1 MTTSTSPPSAGASE
15 AALNAYVQ
23 EAWTQA
29 DQARVEHLRRCLVHA
44 VQVIRRHLPDA
55 RWIWADFS
63 AAAGI
68 GEAHAHVPVVRIT
81 HPAGVWDP
89 ASDSNTPD
97 LPKEALNT
105 VERLLGEALDFNVGD
120 LELEEAGWK
129 RDDDDDTYAIALPA
143 GTFLPPPPDAVPAWV
158 LNQHTVLPHR
168 DTVSL
173 HATSAAA
180 FDDLAAAVRDRWS
193 LVGSLPGVDLPPRP
207 PLDVHR
213 MVEAFFAAA
222 GPQERFRLQP
232 VLLPRLVAAALAETT
247 VWVLLHG
254 FNVIQDAEAAVFTSE
269 KEALSSLAEEVRV
282 RWSYAAE
289 SDLAAAYG
297 VPDEPPEDDQAAVQL
312 YFAVQRAEDSEERY
326 SIVDRQVPGPLALI
340 PMRGQ

>member
-1 MTTSTSPPSAGASE
+1 M
-15 AALNAYVQ
+15 
-23 EAWTQA
+23 
-29 DQARVEHLRRCLVHA
+29 
-44 VQVIRRHLPDA
+44 
-55 RWIWADFS
+55 
-63 AAAGI
+63 
-68 GEAHAHVPVVRIT
+68 VRIT

-97 LPKEALNT
+97 LPKEALDT
-105 VERLLGEALDFNVGD
+105 VERLLGEALNFNVGD
-120 LELEEAGWK
+120 LELEGAGWK

-143 GTFLPPPPDAVPAWV
+143 GTFLPPPLDAVPAWV
-158 LNQHTVLPHR
+158 LSQHTVLPHR

-207 PLDVHR
+207 PVDVHG

-254 FNVIQDAEAAVFTSE
+254 FNVIQDAEAAVFLSE
-269 KEALSSLAEEVRV
+269 KEALSSLAEEVRK
-282 RWSYAAE
+282 RWGYASE
-289 SDLAAAYG
+289 SEHAAAYG
-297 VPDEPPEDDQAAVQL
+297 VSDEPPEDDRAAVDL

-326 SIVDRQVPGPLALI
+326 SIVDRQVPGPLASI
-340 PMRGQ
+340 PTSSQ